1 MKRQGNEGWRAHVTA
16 SRISRRRFLKAA
28 ATATGAAVVS
38 PYLGGARAF
47 GAEADSKVVM
57 GYGLSLVQLDPHR
70 NENTVHES
78 VLRNMY
84 ECLVAFS
91 KDSEAPRAAAGDG
104 VEADRQPD
112 HAVQA
117 SPERQVP

>member
-1 MKRQGNEGWRAHVTA
+1 MKRHGNEGGSTHMTT

-28 ATATGAAVVS
+28 AAATGAAVVS
-38 PYLGGARAF
+38 PYLGGAQAF

-91 KDSEAPRAAAGDG
+91 QDLKRLEPQLATEWKRWPPSKPNRLLI
-104 VEADRQPD
+104 
-112 HAVQA
+112 
-117 SPERQVP
+117 